1 MELVSPAPHRLPL
14 LVLAVIAGALVVGAA
29 FYGWMQFGST
39 MLLTLAETGLSG
51 CL

>member
-1 MELVSPAPHRLPL
+1 MDTVSPVPHRLPL
-14 LVLAVIAGALVVGAA
+14 IILAVFGGVGIVVSA

-39 MLLTLAETGLSG
+39 MLLTLAENGLSG